1 MKKSYLSQDPK
12 KWRQKAFQEKKIV
25 SANTECRVCLTCSET
40 RKNVSMTET
49 ENTRG
54 KAVGDEV
61 KAMEL
66 EQGLRDTKKTLV
78 LL

>member
-1 MKKSYLSQDPK
+1 
-12 KWRQKAFQEKKIV
+12 
-25 SANTECRVCLTCSET
+25 
-40 RKNVSMTET
+40 MTET

>member
-1 MKKSYLSQDPK
+1 MFPRK
-12 KWRQKAFQEKKIV
+12 EIV

-61 KAMEL
+61 KEVMEL
-66 EQGLRDTKKTLV
+66 EQGLRDTKRTLV